1 MRNILIFISLVLFLV
16 SCGYDDSYKLNKENV
31 EKTYKRVDRSL
42 NLEDKKIKWYIS
54 LNKYMSWTEISNIFI
69 WNNEIE
75 LINVSWFEK
84 LWTLDIKNNNI
95 SFIWD
100 LKLPNNIT
108 SLNLSWNDLSDIKWI
123 EKYTKLKKIDL
134 SYNKLTDEDFES
146 LKALKNLI
154 YINVKWNDVSEELLN
169 QISNFNATFLY
180 NNDAPFT
187 NDLVE

>member
-16 SCGYDDSYKLNKENV
+16 SCGYDDSYKLNEENV
-31 EKTYKRVDRSL
+31 EKTYKMEDRSL

-100 LKLPNNIT
+100 LKLPINIT

>member
-16 SCGYDDSYKLNKENV
+16 SCGYDDSYKLNEENV

-100 LKLPNNIT
+100 LKLPINIT

>member
-31 EKTYKRVDRSL
+31 EKTYKREDRSL